1 MWQQAHAD
9 ITSLTGE
16 IAKSCVQNPSDL
28 RAVALA
34 AVQMA
39 ARPHDL
45 GLDADQAADFCLKL
59 MS

>member
-1 MWQQAHAD
+1 MWQQAHVD

-16 IAKSCVQNPSDL
+16 IAKSCVQNPLEL
-28 RAVALA
+28 RAVAHA

-39 ARPHDL
+39 ARPYDL
-45 GLDADQAADFCLKL
+45 GLDAGQAADFCLKL